1 MPVQPYFKKFFAFV
15 VGQITFRSPRYPAP
29 ARGAF
34 RDRHGRW
41 ARDAMDAKAPKDER
55 RLCPAKPFGEDG

>member
-1 MPVQPYFKKFFAFV
+1 MPVQPYFEKFFAFV

-41 ARDAMDAKAPKDER
+41 VRDAMDVAASQDE
-55 RLCPAKPFGEDG
+55 